1 MQINK
6 EEHLKQPWRVHRLL
20 PDFRIEDTWLLPITL
35 DESQSIGEVQSIFA
49 QSLEETANTGV
60 AGLLFKFRY
69 FLGRVFGWAD
79 GVKSVSVL
87 PAGSIRARYAEQESM
102 NPNDFLAKGFGNFLP
117 VYDLGLETLAE
128 IENKT
133 VLAACHLGKVL
144 LGQNTYGIHMTI
156 YVKPKGL
163 FGQFYMQVIKPFR
176 HYIVY
181 PVMLKIVGKQ
191 WDKYKS
197 KIASRNPSFV

>member
-1 MQINK
+1 MRINK
-6 EEHLKQPWRVHRLL
+6 EEHLKRSWRVHRLL
-20 PDFRIEDTWLLPITL
+20 SDFRLEDTWLLPITL

-49 QSLEETANTGV
+49 KSLEETANTGI
-60 AGLLFKFRY
+60 AGLLFKFRL
-69 FLGRVFGWAD
+69 FLGRVFGWED
-79 GVKSVSVL
+79 EVKSVSGL
-87 PAGSIRARYAEQESM
+87 PAGSIRARYADQESM
-102 NPNDFLAKGFGNFLP
+102 ELKDFLTKGFGNFVP

-133 VLAACHLGKVL
+133 VLAACHFGKVVLGKDK
-144 LGQNTYGIHMTI
+144 YGIQMTI

-163 FGQFYMQVIKPFR
+163 FGQFYMQLIKPFR

-181 PVMLKIVGKQ
+181 PVMLKIIGKQ

-197 KIASRNPSFV
+197 KMASANPSFA